1 MKRSVLIAIAAAS
14 IGAAAVAGVASRS
27 FILSS
32 ADSRHAHVVAQA
44 EPPAAAIYY
53 QDPDGKPFYSLTPKK
68 TPEGRDYRAV
78 PRGADISFDDPGE
91 VAAAPPAD
99 RKIKYYRNPMGLPDV
114 SPTPRK
120 DSMGM
125 DYIPVYEG
133 EDSDDGS
140 VKLSPGKIQRTG
152 VKSEPATRRVIRTA
166 IRAPGTIQLDERR
179 VSVIAMRAESY
190 VQKVADVTTGTHVV
204 KGQPLM
210 EIYSPAVSSAAAEYI
225 STLNSKVTGGG
236 EGPYGK
242 GSRQRLMNLDVPE
255 AAIVAIEKSRNV
267 PIGIEWTSP
276 RDGIVLE
283 RNAIEGM
290 RAQPGDVL
298 FRIADHS
305 LVWAIVDVAERDLG
319 SVAVGQRTIVRARSF
334 PGREFSGKIN
344 VIYPQITKETR
355 TARVR
360 VELANPDLLLIH
372 DMYVDAEIET
382 GSAEPVLAIP
392 ESAVLDSGGR
402 QAVLVDKGEGRFEP
416 RAVKLGHRG
425 EGYVEVREGLAEADP
440 VVTSANFLIDAES
453 NLKAALKGF
462 AEGTQ
467 P

>member
-1 MKRSVLIAIAAAS
+1 MKRSVMVRIAAAVT
-14 IGAAAVAGVASRS
+14 AAVIAGVLSRPYLWS
-27 FILSS
+27 TK
-32 ADSRHAHVVAQA
+32 HAHVIEQA
-44 EPPAAAIYY
+44 RAEPAAAIYY

-68 TPEGRDYRAV
+68 TPDGRDYRAV
-78 PRGADISFDDPGE
+78 PAGADVSFDDPAE

-152 VKSEPATRRVIRTA
+152 VKSEPATRRAIRTV

-190 VQKVADVTTGTHVV
+190 VQKVADVTTGAHVV

-236 EGPYGK
+236 EGPYGR

-255 AAIVAIEKSRNV
+255 AAIAAIEKGRNV
-267 PIGIEWTSP
+267 PIGIEWTAP

-319 SVAVGQRTIVRARSF
+319 SVAIGQRAVVRARSF
-334 PGREFSGKIN
+334 PGREFVGKIN

-360 VELANPDLLLIH
+360 VELANPELLLIH

-382 GSAEPVLAIP
+382 GSAEAVLAIP
-392 ESAVLDSGGR
+392 ESAVLDSGSR

-416 RAVKLGHRG
+416 REVKLGHRG
-425 EGYVEVREGLAEADP
+425 EGFVEVREGLVQDEP

-462 AEGTQ
+462 AEGAQ